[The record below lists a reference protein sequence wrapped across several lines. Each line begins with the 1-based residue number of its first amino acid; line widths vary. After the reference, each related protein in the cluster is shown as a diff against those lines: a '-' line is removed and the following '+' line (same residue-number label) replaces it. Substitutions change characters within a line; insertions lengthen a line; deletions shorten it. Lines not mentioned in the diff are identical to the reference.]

1 MRWVVLG
8 YGALLAF
15 MDVLMQPVTKLVSTN
30 ALPLVWMG
38 LPTVAYAMNPWI
50 FLQSLRFEGI
60 ALMNLVWNLMSNVI
74 ITFVGL
80 ALFKE
85 QMTTLKWIGIVLS
98 FLAMVCLTAE

>member
-8 YGALLAF
+8 FGALLAF
-15 MDVLMQPVTKLVSTN
+15 VDVLMQPIAKLVSTN
-30 ALPLVWMG
+30 SLSLVWMG
-38 LPTVAYAMNPWI
+38 LPTLAYAANPWI

-80 ALFKE
+80 VLFKE
-85 QMTTLKWIGIVLS
+85 QMTSLKWIGVVLS
-98 FLAMVCLTAE
+98 FVAMVCLTAE